1 MSTPRRILAFIGVVV
16 LLVSLCLLGWALWPP
31 PQRTV
36 VVPLES
42 DNLRLPTEAL
52 PADSA
57 PPVKAVPGGDGAW

>member
-1 MSTPRRILAFIGVVV
+1 MSTPRRILAFIGVVA
-16 LLVSLCLLGWALWPP
+16 LLVSLCLLVWALWPP

-52 PADSA
+52 PTDSA

>member
-1 MSTPRRILAFIGVVV
+1 
-16 LLVSLCLLGWALWPP
+16 
-31 PQRTV
+31 
-36 VVPLES
+36 VPLES